1 MTIQSESFTAIPI
14 LDYSLSTSPDTKP
27 AFLADLRNA
36 LVNVGFFYLINAPI
50 APDIRQS
57 LVENCKELFDLPLEK
72 KLEIEM
78 VNSRHFLGYSR
89 LGAEITAR
97 KQDYREQFDFATE
110 LPAPGPDEPLY
121 RNIRGPNQ
129 WPDENAIPGFRHSAE
144 AYLAE
149 LSPIA
154 ENFQALIAE
163 ALDLPRT
170 ALKQFF
176 DIPVQQKMKLIK
188 YPSPPSDAESQGVG
202 PHKDSEFLTFLLQAT
217 PHHGLEVQNK
227 SGVWISAPP
236 IEGSL
241 VVNIGRALEA
251 ITRGVCTATTHRVNL
266 APSNYVGADGVS
278 LGPRF
283 SIPVFQ
289 GMSLDLAVEDISLEF
304 PVHIKELVGDEKARS
319 DAEATFNKIFR
330 GRTGEGTLIH
340 RVISHQDVGR
350 RWYPEILAQ
359 ALGEP
364 GITVVTMKI
373 SFWAFGAFLPT
384 VLAADVYV
392 SPDGSDDAAG
402 TLAAPLQ
409 SIQLAVDQATPGSTI
424 YLRGGTYTPTT
435 NIQITKSGTSSA
447 PYILRAYES
456 EAVIIDGEE
465 LTGTP
470 AELDASLDNVDRGIL
485 HIQDAEYWEF
495 YDLELINGP
504 YGVYARDASNNHY
517 ERLVTRDNYETGF
530 QLQGES
536 SNNLVLY
543 LDSYGNRDPRKNGES
558 ADGLLPTREF
568 KSAVTIEDTIS
579 WGNGF
584 NRWSFTPFEGD
595 GNGYKLGGGGD
606 ASEIGPANHVI
617 TNSIAFSNA
626 KDGFT
631 DNSQTGD
638 FELTRNTAWDNAG
651 VGFKFGTAVA
661 TLSDNVA
668 ASNGEAPTSLSEEQI
683 SEGNSWDGDGDWD
696 DGSFVSVDV
705 GLVQGERNAD
715 GTIEPSDFLLPV
727 SGEAIGAVTD
737 WSV

>member
-1 MTIQSESFTAIPI
+1 MTIQSESFTAVPI
-14 LDYSLSTSPDTKP
+14 LDYSLSLSAETKS

-36 LVNVGFFYLINAPI
+36 LVNVGFFYLTNAPI
-50 APDIRQS
+50 APGIRQD
-57 LVENCKELFDLPLEK
+57 LVEKCQTVFDLPLEK

-78 VNSRHFLGYSR
+78 VNSKHFLGYSR

-129 WPDENAIPGFRHSAE
+129 WPDENVIPGFRHSVE

-149 LSPIA
+149 LSPVA
-154 ENFQALIAE
+154 ECFRILIAE
-163 ALDLPRT
+163 ALDLPST

-176 DIPVQQKMKLIK
+176 DYPVQQKMKLIK
-188 YPSPPSDAESQGVG
+188 YPPPSNDAQSQGVG

-227 SGVWISAPP
+227 SGAWISAPP
-236 IEGSL
+236 IDGSL

-251 ITRGVCTATTHRVNL
+251 ITGGVCTATTHRVNL
-266 APSNYVGADGVS
+266 APSNYINSDGAP

-289 GMSLDLAVEDISLEF
+289 GMSLDLSVEDINLDF
-304 PVHIKELVGDEKARS
+304 PAHIKDLVGDEKARS

-340 RVISHQDVGR
+340 RIISHRDVGR

-359 ALGEP
+359 ALGEYEKQIP
-364 GITVVTMKI
+364 YALAG
-373 SFWAFGAFLPT
+373 FLAA

-392 SPDGSDDAAG
+392 SPNGSDSAAG
-402 TLAAPLQ
+402 TLSAPLK
-409 SIQLAVDQATPGSTI
+409 SIQLAVNRATAGSTI

-447 PYILRAYES
+447 PYILRAYEG
-456 EAVIIDGEE
+456 EAVIIDGEQ

-470 AELDASLDNVDRGIL
+470 ADLDASLANSDRGIL
-485 HIQDAEYWEF
+485 HIEDAEYWEF

-530 QLQGES
+530 QIQGES
-536 SNNLVLY
+536 ANNVVLY

-558 ADGLLPTREF
+558 ADGEF
-568 KSAVTIEDTIS
+568 TSAVTIEDTIS

-584 NRWSFTPFEGD
+584 NRWNFSPFEGD
-595 GNGYKLGGGGD
+595 GNGYKLGGGD
-606 ASEIGPANHVI
+606 AADIGPANHIV
-617 TNSIAFSNA
+617 TNCIAFDNA

-631 DNSQTGD
+631 DNSQPGN
-638 FELTRNTAWDNAG
+638 FKLTRNTAWDNAE
-651 VGFKFGTAVA
+651 VGFKFNTAVA
-661 TLSDNVA
+661 TLTGNIA
-668 ASNGEAPTSLSEEQI
+668 ASNGESPTSLSANQV
-683 SEGNSWDGDGDWD
+683 SSGNSWDGSATWNDA
-696 DGSFVSVDV
+696 SFESVAV
-705 GLVQGERNAD
+705 ALVKGERNAD
-715 GTIEPSDFLLPV
+715 GTIEASDFLLPV
-727 SGEAIGAVTD
+727 SGAAIGATTD
-737 WSV
+737 WS

>member
-1 MTIQSESFTAIPI
+1 MAIQSHSFTAIPI
-14 LDYSLSTSPDTKP
+14 LDYSLITTNKP

-36 LVNVGFFYLINAPI
+36 LVNVGFFYLVNAPI
-50 APDIRQS
+50 ASEIRQN
-57 LVENCKELFDLPLEK
+57 LVTKCKALFDLPLEK

-78 VNSRHFLGYSR
+78 VNSKHFLGYSR

-110 LPAPGPDEPLY
+110 LPAPGPGEPLY

-129 WPDENAIPGFRHSAE
+129 WPDESAIPGFRQSVE

-149 LSPIA
+149 LSPVA
-154 ENFQALIAE
+154 DNFQVLIAE
-163 ALDLPRT
+163 ALDLPSS

-176 DIPVQQKMKLIK
+176 DDPVQQKMKLIK
-188 YPSPPSDAESQGVG
+188 YPPPPSTADSQGVG

-227 SGVWISAPP
+227 SGVWVPAPP

-251 ITRGVCTATTHRVNL
+251 LTGGVCTATTHRVNL
-266 APSNYVGADGVS
+266 APSNYVDVDGAP

-289 GMSLDLAVEDISLEF
+289 GMSLDLAVEDIDLDF
-304 PVHIKELVGDEKARS
+304 PAHIKELVGDEKARS

-340 RVISHQDVGR
+340 RIISHQDVGR
-350 RWYPEILAQ
+350 RWYPELLAR
-359 ALGEP
+359 ALGESTNVMM
-364 GITVVTMKI
+364 GKLIWVLAAVT
-373 SFWAFGAFLPT
+373 SA
-384 VLAADVYV
+384 VLAADIYV

-402 TLAAPLQ
+402 TIDAPFQ
-409 SIQLAVDQATPGSTI
+409 SIQLAVDEATAGSTI

-435 NIQITKSGTSSA
+435 NIQITKSGTASA
-447 PYILRAYES
+447 PYVLRAYEGES
-456 EAVIIDGEE
+456 VIIDGEE
-465 LTGTP
+465 LSGTP
-470 AELDASLDNVDRGIL
+470 ADLDASLDNSDRGIL
-485 HIQDAEYWEF
+485 HIQDADYWEF

-530 QLQGES
+530 QLQGAS

-558 ADGLLPTREF
+558 ADGFACKEG
-568 KSAVTIEDTIS
+568 SGEDTIA

-584 NRWSFTPFEGD
+584 NRWGFSPFEGD
-595 GNGYKLGGGGD
+595 GNGFKLGGGDD
-606 ASEIGPANHVI
+606 ADIGPADHII
-617 TNSIAFSNA
+617 TNSIAFDNA

-631 DNSQTGD
+631 DNSQPGN
-638 FELTRNTAWDNAG
+638 FVLTRNTAWDNAK
-651 VGFKFGTAVA
+651 VGFKFNTVVA
-661 TLSDNVA
+661 TLQGNVA
-668 ASNGEAPTSLSEEQI
+668 ASNGESPTALSDEQI
-683 SEGNSWDGDGDWD
+683 SSGNSWDGGEDWD
-696 DGSFVSVDV
+696 DGRFVSVDV
-705 GLVQGERNAD
+705 GLVQGERNTD

-727 SGEAIGAVTD
+727 DGEEIGATTD
-737 WSV
+737 WEA

>member
-1 MTIQSESFTAIPI
+1 MTNQSDSFTVIPI
-14 LDYSLSTSPDTKP
+14 LDYSLSTSDKS
-27 AFLADLRNA
+27 AFLANLRYA
-36 LVNVGFFYLINAPI
+36 LVNVGFFYLVNAPI
-50 APDIRQS
+50 RPQFRQD
-57 LVENCKELFDLPLEK
+57 LVKKCRAIFELPLEK

-78 VNSRHFLGYSR
+78 VNSKHFLGYSR

-110 LPAPGPDEPLY
+110 LPAPAPDEPLY

-129 WPDENAIPGFRHSAE
+129 WPDENSIPGFRQSVE
-144 AYLAE
+144 SYLAE
-149 LSPIA
+149 LSPVA
-154 ENFQALIAE
+154 ENFQVLIAE
-163 ALDLPRT
+163 ALDLPPN

-176 DIPVQQKMKLIK
+176 DKPVQQKMKLIK
-188 YPSPPSDAESQGVG
+188 YPPPPSDAESQGVG

-251 ITRGVCTATTHRVNL
+251 ITGGVCTATTHRVSL
-266 APSNYVGADGVS
+266 APSNYVDAEGMP

-289 GMSLDLAVEDISLEF
+289 GMSLDLSAEDISLEF
-304 PVHIKELVGDEKARS
+304 PDHIKELAGDEKARS

-340 RVISHQDVGR
+340 RIISHQDVGR
-350 RWYPEILAQ
+350 RWYPELLAR
-359 ALGEP
+359 ALGES
-364 GITVVTMKI
+364 IAVTMGKSI
-373 SFWAFGAFLPT
+373 WFFAALLPA
-384 VLAADVYV
+384 VLAADIYV

-402 TLAAPLQ
+402 TIDAPLQ
-409 SIQLAVDQATPGSTI
+409 SIQLAVDQATAGSTI
-424 YLRGGTYTPTT
+424 YLRGGTYSPTT
-435 NIQITKSGTSSA
+435 NIQITKSGTASA
-447 PYILRAYES
+447 PYVLRAYEGES
-456 EAVIIDGEE
+456 VIIDGEE
-465 LTGTP
+465 LPGTP
-470 AELDASLDNVDRGIL
+470 ADLDASLDNADRGVL

-517 ERLVTRDNYETGF
+517 ERITTRDNYETGF

-536 SNNLVLY
+536 SNNVVLY

-558 ADGLLPTREF
+558 ADGEF

-584 NRWSFTPFEGD
+584 NRWNFTPFEGD
-595 GNGYKLGGGGD
+595 GNGFKLGGGDD
-606 ASEIGPANHVI
+606 ADIGPADHII
-617 TNSIAFSNA
+617 TNCIAFSNA

-631 DNSQTGD
+631 DNSQPGN
-638 FELTRNTAWDNAG
+638 FVLTRNTAWDNTA

-661 TLSDNVA
+661 TLTGNIA
-668 ASNGEAPTSLSEEQI
+668 ASNGEAPTSLSDEQI
-683 SEGNSWDGDGDWD
+683 SEGNSWDGDEDWD

-705 GLVQGERNAD
+705 SLVQGERNAD
-715 GTIEPSDFLLPV
+715 GTIEPSGFLLPTD
-727 SGEAIGAVTD
+727 GEEIGATTD
-737 WSV
+737 WSA